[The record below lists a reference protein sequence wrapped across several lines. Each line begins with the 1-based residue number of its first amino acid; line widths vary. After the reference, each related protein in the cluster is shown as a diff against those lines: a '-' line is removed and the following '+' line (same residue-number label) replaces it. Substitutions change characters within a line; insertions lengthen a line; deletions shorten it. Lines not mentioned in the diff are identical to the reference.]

1 MSRSHHYPG
10 DHTNDPREA
19 STMRL
24 SAAAALPRLLARH
37 KLCNSRGAV
46 LALVVGDWA
55 MTPDEIVNHAA
66 AISANIAP
74 GARCALER
82 ATIVSELCK
91 GVQS

>member
-1 MSRSHHYPG
+1 
-10 DHTNDPREA
+10 
-19 STMRL
+19 MRL

-55 MTPDEIVNHAA
+55 MTPDEIVNQAVAA
-66 AISANIAP
+66 
-74 GARCALER
+74 GAATEPRALRALEH